1 MTLSSI
7 TLTSPPIKK
16 FKFSDY
22 EDVKTTFGGFDTIL
36 HHYEEYILVHKR
48 NYFEIHVSGQILC
61 DPSLNMFSKCL
72 RLAIFAQSQTLMT

>member
-1 MTLSSI
+1 M
-7 TLTSPPIKK
+7 
-16 FKFSDY
+16 
-22 EDVKTTFGGFDTIL
+22 KTTFGGFDTIL

-72 RLAIFAQSQTLMT
+72 RPAGALAIICKKPNACDKTT